1 MSILERSALPPA
13 PAAER
18 SIFPPAPA
26 ADRSTLPPAPAA
38 DGNPPSDRLRVIT
51 AGGVDHIE
59 ARLGA
64 SGFDVV
70 AVAQTEDALIDAVS
84 ADEPDAIIVE
94 ADLCASLEHV
104 RDLAPD
110 AVLIVIGDHTPAGAL
125 GRIERGV
132 SGTTMAGLLHALV
145 ANGVGA
151 AAPWGLVPA
160 FGPRS
165 ALQVSQRI
173 SVWLLSEKADLV
185 RAYVVNAFREHV
197 ELVAAATTVTVT
209 VSAGLVLTMSA
220 ARSNEPPHERP
231 ERVHVVAP
239 AMERS
244 PQQPV
249 VVLSPTT
256 PIPGYFLSGN
266 DGGPDRGESRNH
278 GRHLVNAGAVYGEAG
293 VDPSGAGVDPSE
305 AGVDPSEA
313 GVDPSEAGVDPSEAG
328 VDPSEAGVDPT
339 EAGVDPSGAG
349 VDPTEAGVDP
359 GEAGV
364 DKGKAG
370 VDKGKAGDDH
380 GENANVDKGKAGDDH
395 GDAGDDHGDAG
406 DDHGDAGDVHGENAN
421 DNYGENESDG
431 DVLDPNVSDGD
442 DLGDGG
448 ESQV

>member
-13 PAAER
+13 PVADR
-18 SIFPPAPA
+18 STLPSAPA

-38 DGNPPSDRLRVIT
+38 DGNPPSGRLRVIT
-51 AGGVDHIE
+51 AGGVDNIE

-84 ADEPDAIIVE
+84 VDEPDAIIVE

-165 ALQVSQRI
+165 ALQVPERI

-185 RAYVVNAFREHV
+185 RAYVVNAFRDHA
-197 ELVAAATTVTVT
+197 ELVTAATTAAVT

-231 ERVHVVAP
+231 ERVHGVAP
-239 AMERS
+239 AVERS

-249 VVLSPTT
+249 VVVSPTT
-256 PIPGYFLSGN
+256 PIPAYVPFGK
-266 DGGPDRGESRNH
+266 DGEPGDRPGPDRGESGNH
-278 GRHLVNAGAVYGEAG
+278 GRYLVNAGDVYGEAG
-293 VDPSGAGVDPSE
+293 VDPSEAVDPAE

-313 GVDPSEAGVDPSEAG
+313 GIDPSEAVDPAEAGVDPSEAG
-328 VDPSEAGVDPT
+328 IDPSEAVDP
-339 EAGVDPSGAG
+339 A
-349 VDPTEAGVDP
+349 EAGVDP
-359 GEAGV
+359 GQAGV
-364 DKGKAG
+364 
-370 VDKGKAGDDH
+370 DH

-395 GDAGDDHGDAG
+395 GDAGDDHGEG
-406 DDHGDAGDVHGENAN
+406 GDVHGENAN
-421 DNYGENESDG
+421 DNYGENESDD

-442 DLGDGG
+442 VLGDGG

>member
-13 PAAER
+13 PVADR
-18 SIFPPAPA
+18 STLPSAPA

-38 DGNPPSDRLRVIT
+38 DGNPPSGRLRVIT
-51 AGGVDHIE
+51 AGGVDNIE

-84 ADEPDAIIVE
+84 VDEPDAIIVE

-160 FGPRS
+160 FGLRS
-165 ALQVSQRI
+165 ALQVPQRI

-185 RAYVVNAFREHV
+185 RAYVVNAFRDHA
-197 ELVAAATTVTVT
+197 ELVAAATTAAVT

-231 ERVHVVAP
+231 ERVHGVAP
-239 AMERS
+239 AVERS

-249 VVLSPTT
+249 VVVSPTT
-256 PIPGYFLSGN
+256 PIPAYVPFGK
-266 DGGPDRGESRNH
+266 DGEPGDRPGPDRGESGNH
-278 GRHLVNAGAVYGEAG
+278 GRYLVNAGDVYGEAG
-293 VDPSGAGVDPSE
+293 VDPSEAVDPAE

-313 GVDPSEAGVDPSEAG
+313 GIDPSEAVDPAEAGVDPSEAG
-328 VDPSEAGVDPT
+328 IDPSEAVDP
-339 EAGVDPSGAG
+339 A
-349 VDPTEAGVDP
+349 EAGVDP
-359 GEAGV
+359 GQAGV
-364 DKGKAG
+364 DHGENAN

-395 GDAGDDHGDAG
+395 GDAGDDHGEG
-406 DDHGDAGDVHGENAN
+406 GDVHGENAN
-421 DNYGENESDG
+421 DNYGENESDD

-442 DLGDGG
+442 VLGDGG

>member
-13 PAAER
+13 PVADR
-18 SIFPPAPA
+18 STLPSAPA

-38 DGNPPSDRLRVIT
+38 DGNPPSGRLRVIT
-51 AGGVDHIE
+51 AGGVDNIE

-84 ADEPDAIIVE
+84 VDEPDAIIVE

-165 ALQVSQRI
+165 ALQVPERI

-185 RAYVVNAFREHV
+185 RAYVANAFRDHA
-197 ELVAAATTVTVT
+197 ELVTAATTAAVT

-231 ERVHVVAP
+231 ERVHGVAP
-239 AMERS
+239 AVERS

-249 VVLSPTT
+249 VVVSPTT
-256 PIPGYFLSGN
+256 PIPAYVPFGK
-266 DGGPDRGESRNH
+266 DGEPGDRPGPDRGESGNH
-278 GRHLVNAGAVYGEAG
+278 GRYLVNAGDVYGEAG
-293 VDPSGAGVDPSE
+293 VDPSEAVDPAE

-313 GVDPSEAGVDPSEAG
+313 GIDPSEAVDPAEAGVDPSEAG
-328 VDPSEAGVDPT
+328 IDPSEAVDP
-339 EAGVDPSGAG
+339 A
-349 VDPTEAGVDP
+349 EAGVDP
-359 GEAGV
+359 GQAGV
-364 DKGKAG
+364 DPGQAG
-370 VDKGKAGDDH
+370 VDH

-395 GDAGDDHGDAG
+395 GDAGDDHGE
-406 DDHGDAGDVHGENAN
+406 AGDVHGENAN
-421 DNYGENESDG
+421 DNYGENESDD

-442 DLGDGG
+442 VLGDGG

>member
-1 MSILERSALPPA
+1 MSILERSVLPPPPAAERSVLPPPPAAERSALPPA
-13 PAAER
+13 PAAG
-18 SIFPPAPA
+18 
-26 ADRSTLPPAPAA
+26 
-38 DGNPPSDRLRVIT
+38 GNPPSDRLRVIT
-51 AGGVDHIE
+51 AGGVDNIE

-70 AVAQTEDALIDAVS
+70 AIAQSEDALIDAVS

-185 RAYVVNAFREHV
+185 RAYVANAFRDHV

-209 VSAGLVLTMSA
+209 VSVGLVLTMSA
-220 ARSNEPPHERP
+220 ARSNEPPHERS
-231 ERVHVVAP
+231 ERVHVVAS
-239 AMERS
+239 AVERS

-249 VVLSPTT
+249 VVVSPTT
-256 PIPGYFLSGN
+256 QVPEYVLSAN
-266 DGGPDRGESRNH
+266 DGESGDRSGPDGGESRNQ
-278 GRHLVNAGAVYGEAG
+278 GRHLVNAGDVYGEAG
-293 VDPSGAGVDPSE
+293 VDPA
-305 AGVDPSEA
+305 
-313 GVDPSEAGVDPSEAG
+313 
-328 VDPSEAGVDPT
+328 EAGVDPT
-339 EAGVDPSGAG
+339 EAGVDPAEAGVDPAEAG
-349 VDPTEAGVDP
+349 VDPTETGADQS
-359 GEAGV
+359 
-364 DKGKAG
+364 
-370 VDKGKAGDDH
+370 KAGDDH
-380 GENANVDKGKAGDDH
+380 GENANVDKGTAGDDH
-395 GDAGDDHGDAG
+395 GEAGEAHGANANVDKGTAGDDHGEAG
-406 DDHGDAGDVHGENAN
+406 EAHGENAN

-442 DLGDGG
+442 ILDPNVSDGDVLDPNVSEGDGG
-448 ESQV
+448 ESQA

>member
-13 PAAER
+13 PAADR
-18 SIFPPAPA
+18 PTLPPAPA
-26 ADRSTLPPAPAA
+26 ADRCALPPAPAA

-51 AGGVDHIE
+51 AGGVDNIE

-165 ALQVSQRI
+165 ALQVPERI

-185 RAYVVNAFREHV
+185 RAYVVNAFRDHA
-197 ELVAAATTVTVT
+197 ELVTAATTAAVT

-231 ERVHVVAP
+231 ERVHGVAP
-239 AMERS
+239 AVERS

-249 VVLSPTT
+249 VVVSPTT
-256 PIPGYFLSGN
+256 PIPAYVPFGK
-266 DGGPDRGESRNH
+266 DGEPGDRPGPDRGESGNH
-278 GRHLVNAGAVYGEAG
+278 GRYLVNAGDVYGEAG
-293 VDPSGAGVDPSE
+293 VDPSEAVDPAE

-313 GVDPSEAGVDPSEAG
+313 GIDPSEAVDPAEAGVDPSEAG
-328 VDPSEAGVDPT
+328 IDPSEAVDP
-339 EAGVDPSGAG
+339 A
-349 VDPTEAGVDP
+349 EAGVDP
-359 GEAGV
+359 GQAGV
-364 DKGKAG
+364 DHGENAN

-395 GDAGDDHGDAG
+395 GDAGDDHGEG
-406 DDHGDAGDVHGENAN
+406 GDVHGENAN
-421 DNYGENESDG
+421 DNYGENESDD

-442 DLGDGG
+442 VLGDGG